1 MLSWESSHAL
11 ALALIN
17 AHPDAELDTLGLEQ
31 LNAWILELPGFM
43 DEPALVNDGILT
55 DVLRDWYEEVTLDG
69 AN

>member
-11 ALALIN
+11 ALALID

-31 LNAWILELPGFM
+31 LNAWILELPEFM

>member
-11 ALALIN
+11 ALALID

-31 LNAWILELPGFM
+31 LNAWILELPEFM
-43 DEPALVNDGILT
+43 DDPALVNDGILT

>member
-11 ALALIN
+11 ALALID

-31 LNAWILELPGFM
+31 LNAWILELPEFR
-43 DEPALVNDGILT
+43 DDPALVNDGILT

>member
-11 ALALIN
+11 ALALID
-17 AHPDAELDTLGLEQ
+17 AHPDAKLDALGLEQ
-31 LNAWILELPGFM
+31 LNAWILELPEFM

>member
-11 ALALIN
+11 ALALID
-17 AHPDAELDTLGLEQ
+17 AHPDAKLDTLGLEQ
-31 LNAWILELPGFM
+31 LNEWILELPEFM

>member
-31 LNAWILELPGFM
+31 LNAWILELPEFM